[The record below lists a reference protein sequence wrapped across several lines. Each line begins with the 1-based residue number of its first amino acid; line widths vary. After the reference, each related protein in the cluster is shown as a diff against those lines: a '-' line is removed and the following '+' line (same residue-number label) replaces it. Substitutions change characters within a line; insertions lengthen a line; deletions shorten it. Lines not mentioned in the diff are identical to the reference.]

1 MNKIINNP
9 IEISGISKSELSNLS
24 SLEELESLVAASIR
38 EKIQLW
44 IENSE
49 LNPPQPTTRCRE
61 CGNVANFSSKRVG
74 YIRTQFGLIRYL
86 RAEYLCPDCRGAT
99 CPLDERLNPVESLAR
114 LRTKI
119 SAGKNLPVGELA
131 QAWGLGTLEI
141 FPPQS
146 PTSAEKFRSNSQ
158 VNVPGVTGNVH
169 HQLSPLLCQSI

>member
-9 IEISGISKSELSNLS
+9 IEISSISKSELSNLS
-24 SLEELESLVAASIR
+24 SLEELESLVEASIR

-99 CPLDERLNPVESLAR
+99 AHWM
-114 LRTKI
+114 
-119 SAGKNLPVGELA
+119 SA
-131 QAWGLGTLEI
+131 
-141 FPPQS
+141 
-146 PTSAEKFRSNSQ
+146 
-158 VNVPGVTGNVH
+158 
-169 HQLSPLLCQSI
+169 

>member
-61 CGNVANFSSKRVG
+61 CGNVANFSSNRVG
-74 YIRTQFGLIRYL
+74 YICTQFGLIRYL

-131 QAWGLGTLEI
+131 QAWGLGTMKI
-141 FPPQS
+141 S
-146 PTSAEKFRSNSQ
+146 PRN
-158 VNVPGVTGNVH
+158 
-169 HQLSPLLCQSI
+169 HQLLLKNFDPAAR